1 MKNTF
6 ADLLDNAITDSDAFN
21 KIWFAGDSTPPP
33 ESSYQVNFPRLE
45 LVFKGR
51 YENLLETHQ
60 QNIDNI
66 FLHSGNALFIP
77 ANAWNKPSW
86 NHECSVL
93 SLLFGKNQLGLSL
106 VSKHE
111 NEEGFYDVIKYSVSQ
126 RTGHAIEHILSAL
139 TTLAH
144 EKQKQPVDRYLLQAL
159 LSYCKEMIENPSD
172 ESSRRSEDIFKGIC
186 IYVQENFHRNIN
198 RNTVAMRFNIS
209 PNHLSRLFRQEGH
222 MRFADYIS
230 WVRLERAKFMLK
242 RYNFRLEEVA
252 QRCGYQDSN
261 YFCRVFKRKTGKT
274 PTEYRSY

>member
-6 ADLLDNAITDSDAFN
+6 SDLLDNAISDSDSFN
-21 KIWFAGDSTPPP
+21 QIWFAGDTTPPP
-33 ESSYQVNFPRLE
+33 EASYQVNFPRLE
-45 LVFKGR
+45 LVFNGR
-51 YENLLETHQ
+51 YENQLENHQ
-60 QNIDNI
+60 QKLDNI
-66 FLHSGNALFIP
+66 FLENGDALFIP

-93 SLLFGKNQLGLSL
+93 SLLFGKSQLGLSL
-106 VSKHE
+106 VSKHK
-111 NEEGFYDVIKYSVSQ
+111 NEEGFYDVVKYSVPQ
-126 RTGHAIEHILSAL
+126 RTGHAIDHILTAL

-144 EKQKQPVDRYLLQAL
+144 EKQKQPVDKFLLLAL
-159 LSYCKEMIENPSD
+159 LSYCKEMIEKPSED
-172 ESSRRSEDIFKGIC
+172 TSRRSEDLFKGIC

-198 RNTVAMRFNIS
+198 RNTVAARFNIS

-242 RYNFRLEEVA
+242 RYNFRLEDVA
-252 QRCGYQDSN
+252 QRCGYHDAN

>member
-1 MKNTF
+1 MNKTF
-6 ADLLDNAITDSDAFN
+6 VDLLDNVITDSASVN
-21 KIWFAGDSTPPP
+21 NIWFAGDSMPPP
-33 ESSYQVNFPRLE
+33 EAGYQVNFPRLE

-51 YENLLETHQ
+51 YENTLENHQ
-60 QNIDNI
+60 QQVEHIALEVGD
-66 FLHSGNALFIP
+66 ALFIP

-86 NHECSVL
+86 DHECSVL
-93 SLLFGKNQLGLSL
+93 SLLFGKSQLGFSL
-106 VSKHE
+106 VSKRE
-111 NEEGFYDVIKYSVSQ
+111 NEDGFYDVVKYSVPQ
-126 RTGHAIEHILSAL
+126 RTGHAIDHILNAL
-139 TTLAH
+139 SSLAH
-144 EKQKQPVDRYLLQAL
+144 EKKKQPADKFMLLAL
-159 LSYCKEMIENPSD
+159 LSYCKDMIETPMED
-172 ESSRRSEDIFKGIC
+172 TARRSQDLFKGIC

-198 RNTVAMRFNIS
+198 RNTVAARFNIS

-252 QRCGYQDSN
+252 QRCGYHDSN